1 MIQSRLRELMAS
13 KSRLERRKITYSD
26 IASETGIS
34 KTTLSML
41 ANDKL
46 GGVSFS
52 TVERLCKYFSCQ
64 PGDLF
69 IYVDESGET

>member
-1 MIQSRLRELMAS
+1 MIQSRLRELIAS
-13 KSRLERRKITYSD
+13 KSRLERRRITYDD
-26 IASETGIS
+26 ILAKTGIS
-34 KTTLSML
+34 KTTLTNL
-41 ANDKL
+41 ANDKV
-46 GGVSFS
+46 GGVSYS